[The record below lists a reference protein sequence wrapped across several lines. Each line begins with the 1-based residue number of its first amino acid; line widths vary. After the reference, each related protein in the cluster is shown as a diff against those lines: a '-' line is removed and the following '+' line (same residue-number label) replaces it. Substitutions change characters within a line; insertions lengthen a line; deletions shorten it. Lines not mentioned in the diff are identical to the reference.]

1 MKRVLLNTI
10 RLASISLNA
19 IGATIKRIIRYVPD
33 NEVPDTHVK
42 FGDADGIQ
50 LVGADNNVFYVK
62 TE

>member
-1 MKRVLLNTI
+1 MKTIFLNTI
-10 RLASISLNA
+10 KLASVSLNT
-19 IGATIKRIIRYVPD
+19 IGSSIKKIVRYVPD

-42 FGDADGIQ
+42 FGDIDGVQ